1 MFDYSCFIIYLWIPP
16 SLYHPQIHP
25 IFLIL
30 AYWICSKWYLSVGTL
45 TKLSFFSYLV
55 RKKNRCSLRTSFS
68 LVSLLCIDTNI
79 VPLWCHSQRMKQ
91 GSADGLLAML
101 SELKVQMLQFCAVPL
116 AQALRT
122 VFQGPCG
129 LDHHEWLGTSMCSVP
144 YSPSTPFSLKSYSSW
159 VPPSFL

>member
-1 MFDYSCFIIYLWIPP
+1 MDPSIPLPSTNPSYFLDFGLLNLLKMISICWDSYKAFIL
-16 SLYHPQIHP
+16 
-25 IFLIL
+25 FLL
-30 AYWICSKWYLSVGTL
+30 
-45 TKLSFFSYLV
+45 
-55 RKKNRCSLRTSFS
+55 RKKNWCSLRTSFS

-129 LDHHEWLGTSMCSVP
+129 LDHHEWLGTSMCSLLSF
-144 YSPSTPFSLKSYSSW
+144 Y
-159 VPPSFL
+159 SFLLEVILILSPTIISLD